1 MIYEYTDKSPQGC
14 AVSTAS
20 FGSMSGKKKKK
31 KRRRRRRKRAAEEE
45 GKVESTLEHPFD
57 LEGVLGSIPAA
68 AAGSGG
74 KGEEEEEEVGGAG
87 SLLRTYKERFLDLVQ
102 HSRDKRDVRGIQKF
116 IELALILDKAMVG
129 RVVENWRN
137 CVVNPSKLKTV
148 RAEEG
153 LLEEGRGARRHP
165 GGKHR

>member
-68 AAGSGG
+68 AAAGSGG
-74 KGEEEEEEVGGAG
+74 KGEGEEEEEEVGGAG

-116 IELALILDKAMVG
+116 IELALILDKAMV
-129 RVVENWRN
+129 
-137 CVVNPSKLKTV
+137 S
-148 RAEEG
+148 
-153 LLEEGRGARRHP
+153 
-165 GGKHR
+165 